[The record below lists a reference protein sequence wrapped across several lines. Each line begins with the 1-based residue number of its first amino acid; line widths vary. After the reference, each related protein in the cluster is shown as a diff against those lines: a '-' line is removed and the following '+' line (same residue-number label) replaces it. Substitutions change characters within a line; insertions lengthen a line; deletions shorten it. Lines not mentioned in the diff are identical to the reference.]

1 MNIPRFVLTG
11 GPCAGKTTAQADMRE
26 WLLEREYYPIFV
38 PEAATSLMRAGLN
51 PLRPEFQPAVLQHVL
66 SHEAMLEN
74 AAKSLLAEGKK
85 PVLIADRGVCDQLA
99 YTGLNG
105 LQKLLNDHGLRFEQA
120 RDERYDGVIYMRSAA
135 NGAEEFYTAASNET
149 RYESLQ
155 EAKML
160 DDRTMHAWVGTP
172 HLIVIKNEP
181 NESFSGKINRAV
193 GALARLLGEPE
204 PLEAER
210 RFLVGNFAL
219 SQLPPHAV
227 PCDIVQT
234 YLVGVPGKTERV
246 RARGQN
252 NYWVYSHTVK
262 EHVAAGV
269 AIERERMLTRSEY
282 DNFLIRRDRSR
293 VDIHKTRHC
302 FVYDGHYCEL
312 DVFHTGRRVGE
323 VHLEIE
329 VAGSDMHTPIALPPF
344 LQIDRE
350 ITHEDGY
357 SNFDMSAPA
366 VAA

>member
-26 WLLEREYYPIFV
+26 WLLERDYYPIFV

-66 SHEAMLEN
+66 QHEAMLEN
-74 AAKSLLAEGKK
+74 AAKRLQADGKK
-85 PVLIADRGVCDQLA
+85 PVLIADRGICDQLA
-99 YTGLNG
+99 YVGMEAM
-105 LQKLLNDHGLRFEQA
+105 QKLLHDQGLRFEQA

-135 NGAEEFYTAASNET
+135 NGAEQFYTAASNEK
-149 RYESLQ
+149 RYETLA
-155 EAKML
+155 EAKAL

-172 HLIVIKNEP
+172 HLIVIKNQPDEP
-181 NESFSGKINRAV
+181 FSGKINRAV

-210 RFLVGNFAL
+210 KFLVSDFAV
-219 SQLPPHAV
+219 SQLPSHTV

-252 NYWVYSHTVK
+252 NYWVYSHTIK
-262 EHVAAGV
+262 EYVADGV
-269 AIERERMLTRSEY
+269 AIERERILTRAEY
-282 DNFLIRRDRSR
+282 DNFLVRRNHARS
-293 VDIHKTRHC
+293 VIHKTRYC
-302 FVYDGHYCEL
+302 FVYSGHYCEL
-312 DVFHTGRRVGE
+312 DVFHTGTRVGE

-329 VAGSDMHTPIALPPF
+329 VARSEMKAPLELPPF
-344 LQIDRE
+344 LQIDCE
-350 ITHEDGY
+350 LTDKKGY
-357 SNFDMSAPA
+357 SNFDMTAPV

>member
-1 MNIPRFVLTG
+1 MNIPRIVLTG

-38 PEAATSLMRAGLN
+38 PEAATSLMRAGLS

-66 SHEAMLEN
+66 LHEAMLEN
-74 AAKSLLAEGKK
+74 AAKRLQDEGKK

-99 YTGLNG
+99 YAGMDQMQT
-105 LQKLLNDHGLRFEQA
+105 LLREHDLRFEQV

-135 NGAEEFYTAASNET
+135 NGAEQFYTAASNET
-149 RYESLQ
+149 RYETLE
-155 EAKML
+155 EAKLL

-181 NESFSGKINRAV
+181 DEPFSGKINRAV
-193 GALARLLGEPE
+193 GALARILGEPE

-210 RFLVGNFAL
+210 KFLVSDFIL
-219 SQLPPHAV
+219 SQLPSHAV

-252 NYWVYSHTVK
+252 NYWVYSHTIK
-262 EHVAAGV
+262 EYVADGV
-269 AIERERMLTRSEY
+269 AIERERILSRAEY
-282 DNFLIRRDRSR
+282 DNFLIRRDNRR
-293 VDIHKTRHC
+293 VDIHKIRHC

-312 DVFHTGRRVGE
+312 DVSILVVGW
-323 VHLEIE
+323 VKSTSRLK
-329 VAGSDMHTPIALPPF
+329 
-344 LQIDRE
+344 
-350 ITHEDGY
+350 
-357 SNFDMSAPA
+357 
-366 VAA
+366 